1 VFIGGPG
8 KERFDGGDGNDV
20 TLMGAGDD
28 TFVWDPGDDNDTLEG
43 QAGTDRLLFNG
54 NGAAETF
61 DISANGGRVRF
72 LRDVANVLMD
82 CDDVE
87 VVDLNALGGNDSTLI
102 HDMAGTD
109 LRQVNLALGAANGD
123 GDAGLDNV
131 SLFGTP
137 GNDVASLTGG
147 PGVLAATGLT
157 TGLSV
162 TGAEAAN
169 DRLTVNADAGSDTV
183 NASGVALGAML
194 LTLNG
199 EAGNDTLTGGAGV
212 DTINGGPD
220 TDVIHGGP
228 GADVLNGGGQLGDQV
243 FED

>member
-1 VFIGGPG
+1 VA
-8 KERFDGGDGNDV
+8 
-20 TLMGAGDD
+20 LMGAGDD

-43 QAGTDRLLFNG
+43 QAGTDELIFNG
-54 NGAAETF
+54 ANVAENI
-61 DISANGGRVRF
+61 DISPNGGRMRF
-72 LRDVANVLMD
+72 FRDIANVNMD
-82 CDDVE
+82 CNDVE
-87 VVDLNALGGNDSTLI
+87 VVDFKALGGNDNTLI

-109 LRQVNLALGAANGD
+109 LRQVNVALGTANGD

-137 GNDVASLTGG
+137 GNDVVSITGG
-147 PGVLAATGLT
+147 PGLLAATGLS

-199 EAGNDTLTGGAGV
+199 AAGNDTLTGGAGN
-212 DTINGGPD
+212 DTIDGGD
-220 TDVIHGGP
+220 NDDILTGGP
-228 GADVLNGGGQLGDQV
+228 GADVLTGGAGSDTFNADPADTV
-243 FED
+243 NP